1 MALTAHSY
9 KLGKDQW
16 FTFGNM
22 IANKDVKSVNF
33 TRETSAEAEVTTRGS
48 ENIQEF
54 VPVRWN
60 STLEIV
66 VLDHSAY
73 IHATG
78 MVSIGPSGG
87 TLSTG
92 SYYVNNIGEPQ
103 ENDGAVETTITLKRL
118 AGVQV
123 A

>member
-1 MALTAHSY
+1 MPVAHSY

-16 FTFGNM
+16 FAFGNM
-22 IANKDVKSVNF
+22 IANKDVKDVTL

-48 ENIQEF
+48 DSIQEF

-60 STLEIV
+60 STFEV
-66 VLDHSAY
+66 VCLDHTCA

-78 MVSIGPSGG
+78 LVSIGPSGG
-87 TLSTG
+87 ALATG
-92 SYYVNNIGEPQ
+92 IYYVNNVGEPQ
-103 ENDGAVETTITLKRL
+103 NVDGAIEYTVTLKRM
-118 AGVQV
+118 AGAQV

>member
-1 MALTAHSY
+1 MPVAHSY
-9 KLGKDQW
+9 KLGKDQILS
-16 FTFGNM
+16 FGSM
-22 IANKDVKSVNF
+22 ILNKDVKSVSF

-60 STLEIV
+60 ASIEV
-66 VLDHSAY
+66 VCLDHTCS
-73 IHATG
+73 IHSTG
-78 MVSIGPSGG
+78 ILSIGP
-87 TLSTG
+87 TG
-92 SYYVNNIGEPQ
+92 SMATGIYYVNNVSEPQ
-103 ENDGAVETTITLKRL
+103 EIDGVVEYTISLKRH

>member
-1 MALTAHSY
+1 MPVAHSY
-9 KLGKDQW
+9 KLGKDQI

-33 TRETSAEAEVTTRGS
+33 NRETSAEAEVTTRGS
-48 ENIQEF
+48 DSIQEF

-60 STLEIV
+60 STLEVV
-66 VLDHSAY
+66 VLDHTAF

-78 MVSIGPSGG
+78 VVNLG
-87 TLSTG
+87 TTG
-92 SYYVNNIGEPQ
+92 ALATGLYYVNNIGEPQ

-118 AGVQV
+118 AGVQL